1 MRCSLLQRI
10 FCVQIAKKMKK
21 YTKYRVF
28 LLFLGE
34 KASINGRQPLTNC
47 KDYAIIRNRIVTFME
62 VYYNF

>member
-1 MRCSLLQRI
+1 MGRMKRVDKY
-10 FCVQIAKKMKK
+10 FVGKKSAAWV
-21 YTKYRVF
+21 TVRVF